1 MMFGLPKDIIA
12 GIVLSIV
19 AGLLIAGYFA
29 DPFGW
34 RRNALGKAQQGQAVA
49 EGQATVA
56 TGQSAA
62 SADAAAITD
71 TGRARDTQ
79 TIIIHERNADAI
91 RTAPGADAP
100 LNPELVRRAR
110 LGLCQYA
117 AYAGDPGC
125 AEMRPTD
132 PGELPQAGG
141 SGGAAT
147 P

>member
-1 MMFGLPKDIIA
+1 MFGLPKDIIA
-12 GIVLSIV
+12 GIVLAIV
-19 AGLLIAGYFA
+19 AALLVAGYFA

-34 RRNALGKAQQGQAVA
+34 RAGRLAKARQAQAVA

-62 SADAAAITD
+62 AADVAAITD

-91 RTAPGADAP
+91 RTAPGAADR
-100 LNPELVRRAR
+100 LNPDLVGLARR
-110 LGLCQYA
+110 GLCQHSS
-117 AYAGDPGC
+117 YAGYPGC
-125 AEMRPTD
+125 AEVRPAG
-132 PGELPQAGG
+132 PGELPQAGPADA
-141 SGGAAT
+141 AAT